1 MSISSAVLCE
11 IHRILRQLSEL
22 RSRLVRGPRQAAAAE
37 ANVTGRQAEMALVKQ
52 TMIKSRMAVDERE
65 LQLKQR
71 EGRIEEV
78 RRKLNASKSN
88 REYQALLEQI
98 AADEQANS
106 VLTDEILELYDRITA
121 EQEQVKQAETN
132 LQAASAELDKVRKRV
147 EGERDSLEADL
158 ARLTV
163 ELKNSEEQLPDDMR
177 QDYQRAVKARAD
189 LALAP
194 LEGGCCGGCFQQTT
208 PQMFNEL
215 KLAKF
220 VPCKSC
226 GCILYLPEDT
236 SVS

>member
-22 RSRLVRGPRQAAAAE
+22 RSRLERGPRQTAAAA
-37 ANVTGRQAEMALVKQ
+37 ANVAGREAEMALIKR
-52 TMIKSRMAVDERE
+52 TMLKSRMAVDEKE

-88 REYQALLEQI
+88 REYQAFMEQI

-106 VLTDEILELYDRITA
+106 VLTDEILELYDRITG
-121 EQEQVKQAETN
+121 EQEQVKQAEAN
-132 LQAASAELDKVRKRV
+132 LEAAKAELEKVRQRV
-147 EGERDSLEADL
+147 EGERDSLETDL
-158 ARLTV
+158 GRLTV
-163 ELKNSEEQLPDDMR
+163 ELKNAEQQLPEEMR

-208 PQMFNEL
+208 PQMLNEL
-215 KLAKF
+215 KLAEF

>member
-37 ANVTGRQAEMALVKQ
+37 ANVAGREEELASVKQ
-52 TMIKSRMAVDERE
+52 TMTRGRVAVDERE
-65 LQLKQR
+65 LQLKGR
-71 EGRIEEV
+71 EAHIEDM

-88 REYQALLEQI
+88 REYQALFEQI

-106 VLTDEILELYDRITA
+106 VLTDEILELYDRITS
-121 EQEQVKQAETN
+121 EQEQVKQAQGN
-132 LQAASAELDKVRKRV
+132 LDAAKAELDKVRKRV
-147 EGERDSLEADL
+147 EGERDSLETDL

-163 ELKNSEEQLPDDMR
+163 ELKKTEEQVPEDMR
-177 QDYQRAVKARAD
+177 QDYRRAVKARGD
-189 LALAP
+189 QALAP

-208 PQMFNEL
+208 PQMLNEL
-215 KLAKF
+215 QLAQF

-226 GCILYLPEDT
+226 GCILYLPEDA
-236 SVS
+236 SVR